1 MCNYFAFWLAK
12 RFPHVSEGKN
22 FIRKYEFASTP
33 LFSLLVLES
42 EIISTFFLL
51 FCRSFKSNYY
61 TIVHVQRSKTKNNIT
76 KNRARKFF
84 SLRFCNNTPYKL
96 NIYNVCCTLSPTTY
110 LDLAYPGA
118 LATNHSVTQVHID
131 ISCSLVSSLRI
142 NYQVQTNILRARLI
156 YL

>member
-42 EIISTFFLL
+42 EIISTFFFFFVVL
-51 FCRSFKSNYY
+51 SNQ
-61 TIVHVQRSKTKNNIT
+61 IIT
-76 KNRARKFF
+76 QLCMYNVVKQKIISLKIEQEKFF